1 MVDNK
6 LSDWL
11 QIKNLS
17 VSLPNNASKLFSN
30 FNLSLNDSQTIVGLI
45 GKNGIGKTV
54 LAKIIA
60 GLYKPNN
67 GQIIINGHN
76 ISQLKASKRVPYIS
90 MTFQKATSAF
100 FNETV
105 FKELVFVLKSIKKQQ
120 NSDGY
125 LELIP
130 KLLKDIG
137 FQDKHNQ
144 NPLTLSGG
152 EKRKLSHLVLS
163 LMNSSLTIL
172 DEPTT
177 GLDKLEINDL
187 ISFIKSLSDNNQ
199 KVIVITHNIQFLLQ
213 ITKYIVILHQNQLCH
228 TIVGYQGALDNQVKL
243 KLSVDFPE
251 INFI

>member
-1 MVDNK
+1 M
-6 LSDWL
+6 SDWL

-17 VSLPNNASKLFSN
+17 VTLPNNANRLFSN
-30 FNLSLNDSQTIVGLI
+30 FNLSLNDSQTIVGLL
-45 GKNGIGKTV
+45 GKNGIGKTI

-60 GLYKPNN
+60 GLYKPDN
-67 GQIIINGHN
+67 GQIIINGHD

-90 MTFQKATSAF
+90 MTFQKANSAF

-105 FKELVFVLKSIKKQQ
+105 YKELVFVLKTIKKQK

-130 KLLKDIG
+130 KLLEDIR

-152 EKRKLSHLVLS
+152 EKRKLSHLILS
-163 LMNSSLTIL
+163 LMNSSIIIL

-187 ISFIKSLSDNNQ
+187 ISFINSLIDNNQ

-213 ITKYIVILHQNQLCH
+213 ITKYIIILHQNPLYN
-228 TIVGYQGALDNQVKL
+228 TIIGYQGALDDQVKV
-243 KLSVDFPE
+243 KLRVDFPE